1 MQRAR
6 NAAPLTHWDGDL
18 SSAISP
24 SGRIGLSNREVFSP
38 TRLQTWATCPFRYFL
53 SNVLGIAAPEQPE
66 ELATISALERGS
78 LLHKILERFIL
89 TAQQQN
95 AIPSPD
101 QPWTDDQRRQLF
113 TIAEEEFQHAEQRG
127 VTGKPLLWE
136 MVRDEMVSDLARFL
150 REDDKQRKKHGVSPH
165 AVECDFGFP
174 CGADSGP
181 VDAVEWSS
189 PRTGTLRFRGKIDRI
204 DLSPSGDTA
213 LVLDYKSG
221 HTRNYSNMDKD
232 PVQGGKFLQ
241 LPVYGLA
248 APSAAGRRNQHKGRL
263 LVRDR
268 EREIRDTP
276 SKKSGCPRRN
286 S

>member
-95 AIPSPD
+95 AIPAPD

-150 REDDKQRKKHGVSPH
+150 REDDKQRKKTWRFAPCRRMRLRIPWRRRFRAGGRRRVVESPH
-165 AVECDFGFP
+165 RHAPFSRQNRP
-174 CGADSGP
+174 HRP
-181 VDAVEWSS
+181 L
-189 PRTGTLRFRGKIDRI
+189 PFR
-204 DLSPSGDTA
+204 
-213 LVLDYKSG
+213 
-221 HTRNYSNMDKD
+221 
-232 PVQGGKFLQ
+232 
-241 LPVYGLA
+241 
-248 APSAAGRRNQHKGRL
+248 
-263 LVRDR
+263 
-268 EREIRDTP
+268 
-276 SKKSGCPRRN
+276 
-286 S
+286 